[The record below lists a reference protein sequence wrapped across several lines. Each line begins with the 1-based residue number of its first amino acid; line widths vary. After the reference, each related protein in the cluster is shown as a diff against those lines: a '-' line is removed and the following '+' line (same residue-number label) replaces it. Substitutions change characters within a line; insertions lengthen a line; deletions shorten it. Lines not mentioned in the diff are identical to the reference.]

1 MLLCWEVMMMIEYIQ
16 AALLIIAAF
25 MIIVS
30 AIGLLSLSNNTK
42 NKVYARIH
50 IVGIF
55 DIACII
61 AMIGLGQ
68 YLLAGIYFILAPFTA
83 HAIANA
89 YWKKE
94 DRENN
99 ADLMTVEEEV
109 DENHPFIH
117 PKEKMQALESEDS
130 EKLKADE
137 RFSVTTIEID
147 EGE

>member
-1 MLLCWEVMMMIEYIQ
+1 MIEYIQ
-16 AALLIIAAF
+16 SILLIVAAFFMIIAA
-25 MIIVS
+25 V
-30 AIGLLSLSNNTK
+30 GLVTVNKNTK
-42 NKVYARIH
+42 NLVYARIH
-50 IVGIF
+50 IVGLF

-68 YLLAGIYFILAPFTA
+68 YLLAGIYLILAPFIA

-99 ADLMTVEEEV
+99 LDLVTVEEVIE
-109 DENHPFIH
+109 DNNPFIH
-117 PKEKMQALESEDS
+117 SKEKMQALESKDS

-137 RFSVTTIEID
+137 RFSVTMLDID

>member
-1 MLLCWEVMMMIEYIQ
+1 MIEYIQ
-16 AALLIIAAF
+16 SALLIISA
-25 MIIVS
+25 ILILIS
-30 AIGLLSLSNNTK
+30 AIGLITVPKNTK
-42 NKVYARIH
+42 NAVYARIH
-50 IVGIF
+50 IVGVF

-68 YLLAGIYFILAPFTA
+68 YLLAGIYFIIVPFAA

-99 ADLMTVEEEV
+99 LDLVTVEVES
-109 DENHPFIH
+109 DYNNPFIH
-117 PKEKMQALESEDS
+117 PKDKFGSLETEESG
-130 EKLKADE
+130 KLKADE
-137 RFSVTTIEID
+137 RFSVTTLEID

>member
-1 MLLCWEVMMMIEYIQ
+1 MIEYIQ
-16 AALLIIAAF
+16 SLLILIAAF
-25 MIIVS
+25 FIIVS
-30 AIGLLSLSNNTK
+30 AIGLISLSDKTK

-50 IVGIF
+50 IVGLF

-61 AMIGLGQ
+61 ALIGLEQ

-99 ADLMTVEEEV
+99 PDLMTVEEEI

-117 PKEKMQALESEDS
+117 PRDKIQILESEDS
-130 EKLKADE
+130 EKFKTDE
-137 RFSVTTIEID
+137 RFSITTLEIE
-147 EGE
+147 EE

>member
-1 MLLCWEVMMMIEYIQ
+1 MMEYVQSI
-16 AALLIIAAF
+16 LLIISAV
-25 MIIVS
+25 IIIIS
-30 AIGLLSLSNNTK
+30 AIGLVSLGKNTK

-50 IVGIF
+50 IVGLF
-55 DIACII
+55 DVACII
-61 AMIGLGQ
+61 AMIALGQ
-68 YLLAGIYFILAPFTA
+68 FLLAGIYFILAPFTA

-99 ADLMTVEEEV
+99 LELQNVVEDVGE
-109 DENHPFIH
+109 DHPFLH
-117 PKEKMQALESEDS
+117 PKEKMQALESENS

-137 RFSVTTIEID
+137 RFSVTTLEID

>member
-1 MLLCWEVMMMIEYIQ
+1 MIEYIQ
-16 AALLIIAAF
+16 SILLIIAAVLT
-25 MIIVS
+25 IIS
-30 AIGLLSLSNNTK
+30 AIGLLSLGKDTK
-42 NKVYARIH
+42 NVVYARIH
-50 IVGIF
+50 IIGIF
-55 DIACII
+55 DVACII
-61 AMIGLGQ
+61 AMIAIGQ
-68 YLLAGIYFILAPFTA
+68 YLLAGIYFILAPFIA

-99 ADLMTVEEEV
+99 LDLQNVVEEV

-117 PKEKMQALESEDS
+117 PKEKMQALESENS

-147 EGE
+147 EDE

>member
-1 MLLCWEVMMMIEYIQ
+1 MIEYIQ
-16 AALLIIAAF
+16 SALLIISAIL
-25 MIIVS
+25 MIIT
-30 AIGLLSLSNNTK
+30 AIGVLSLGKDTK
-42 NKVYARIH
+42 NVVYARIH
-50 IVGIF
+50 IFGVF

-61 AMIGLGQ
+61 AMIAIGQ
-68 YLLAGIYFILAPFTA
+68 YLLAGVYFILAPFVA

-99 ADLMTVEEEV
+99 LDLVTVEEEV
-109 DENHPFIH
+109 VEDDNPFIH
-117 PKEKMQALESEDS
+117 PKEKMQALESENS

-137 RFSVTTIEID
+137 RFSVTTLEID

>member
-1 MLLCWEVMMMIEYIQ
+1 MIEYVQ
-16 AALLIIAAF
+16 SALLIISAF
-25 MIIVS
+25 LIIIS
-30 AIGLLSLSNNTK
+30 AVGVLSLSKGTK
-42 NKVYARIH
+42 NVVYARIH
-50 IVGIF
+50 IFGVF

-61 AMIGLGQ
+61 AMIAIGQ

-99 ADLMTVEEEV
+99 LDLVTDEEV
-109 DENHPFIH
+109 VDDDNPFIQS
-117 PKEKMQALESEDS
+117 KEKMQALESENS

-137 RFSVTTIEID
+137 RFSVTMLEID

>member
-1 MLLCWEVMMMIEYIQ
+1 MIEYVQ
-16 AALLIIAAF
+16 SALLIISAF
-25 MIIVS
+25 LIIIS
-30 AIGLLSLSNNTK
+30 AVGVLSLSKGTK
-42 NKVYARIH
+42 NVVYARIH
-50 IVGIF
+50 IFGVF

-61 AMIGLGQ
+61 AMIAIGQ

-99 ADLMTVEEEV
+99 LDLVTDEEV
-109 DENHPFIH
+109 VDDDNPFIQS
-117 PKEKMQALESEDS
+117 KEKMQALESENS
-130 EKLKADE
+130 EKLKADD

>member
-1 MLLCWEVMMMIEYIQ
+1 MMIEYVQSI
-16 AALLIIAAF
+16 LLIISAF
-25 MIIVS
+25 LMIIS
-30 AIGLLSLSNNTK
+30 AIGLISLSKDTK
-42 NKVYARIH
+42 NIVYARIH

-55 DIACII
+55 DVACII
-61 AMIGLGQ
+61 AMIGIGQ
-68 YLLAGIYFILAPFTA
+68 FLLAGIYFILSPFIA

-99 ADLMTVEEEV
+99 LELQNVEEVV

-117 PKEKMQALESEDS
+117 PKVKMQALECEDS

-137 RFSVTTIEID
+137 RFSVTTLEID
-147 EGE
+147 EVD

>member
-1 MLLCWEVMMMIEYIQ
+1 MIEYIQ
-16 AALLIIAAF
+16 SALLLIAAF
-25 MIIVS
+25 FMIIS
-30 AIGLLSLSNNTK
+30 AVGLLSLSKDTK
-42 NKVYARIH
+42 NLVYARIH
-50 IVGIF
+50 IVGLF

-61 AMIGLGQ
+61 ALIGLGQ
-68 YLLAGIYFILAPFTA
+68 YLLAGIYFILAPFIA

-99 ADLMTVEEEV
+99 VDLLTVEEDV

-117 PKEKMQALESEDS
+117 PKEKMQALESENS
-130 EKLKADE
+130 EKLKADD
-137 RFSVTTIEID
+137 RFSVTTIDID

>member
-1 MLLCWEVMMMIEYIQ
+1 MMVVEYIQ
-16 AALLIIAAF
+16 SILLLIAAF

-30 AIGLLSLSNNTK
+30 AVGLVTLSSDRK
-42 NKVYARIH
+42 NAVYGRIH

-89 YWKKE
+89 FYKSE
-94 DRENN
+94 DVENN
-99 ADLMTVEEEV
+99 AELNVIEE
-109 DENHPFIH
+109 DDSNPFIVN
-117 PKEKMQALESEDS
+117 KSRIQELEDEDS
-130 EKLKADE
+130 EKLKADD
-137 RFSVTTIEID
+137 RFTISMLDIE
-147 EGE
+147 EE

>member
-1 MLLCWEVMMMIEYIQ
+1 MIEYIQ
-16 AALLIIAAF
+16 SALLIIAAF
-25 MIIVS
+25 LIIIS
-30 AIGLLSLSNNTK
+30 AVGIVTLPKNTK
-42 NKVYARIH
+42 NAVYARIH
-50 IVGIF
+50 IIGVF

-68 YLLAGIYFILAPFTA
+68 YLLAGIYFIIAPFTA

-99 ADLMTVEEEV
+99 SDLVTVEAEP
-109 DENHPFIH
+109 DYNNPFIH
-117 PKEKMQALESEDS
+117 PKDKFGSLETEESG
-130 EKLKADE
+130 KLKADE
-137 RFSVTTIEID
+137 RFSVTTLEID

>member
-1 MLLCWEVMMMIEYIQ
+1 MIKYVQ
-16 AALLIIAAF
+16 SALLIISAIL
-25 MIIVS
+25 IIIS
-30 AIGLLSLSNNTK
+30 AIGLISLSKGTK
-42 NKVYARIH
+42 NAVYARIH

-55 DIACII
+55 DVACII
-61 AMIGLGQ
+61 AMIAIGQ
-68 YLLAGIYFILAPFTA
+68 YLLAGIYFILAPFIA

-99 ADLMTVEEEV
+99 LDLQNVVEEV

-117 PKEKMQALESEDS
+117 PKEKMQALESENS

-147 EGE
+147 EDE

>member
-1 MLLCWEVMMMIEYIQ
+1 MIEYIQ
-16 AALLIIAAF
+16 SLLLII
-25 MIIVS
+25 S
-30 AIGLLSLSNNTK
+30 AILIIMAAVGILSLPRNSK
-42 NKVYARIH
+42 NVVYARIH
-50 IVGIF
+50 IFGVF

-61 AMIGLGQ
+61 AMIAIGQ
-68 YLLAGIYFILAPFTA
+68 YLLAGIYFILAPFIA

-99 ADLMTVEEEV
+99 LDLVTVEEKIE
-109 DENHPFIH
+109 DDNPFIH
-117 PKEKMQALESEDS
+117 SKEKMQALESKDS

-137 RFSVTTIEID
+137 RFSVTKLEID

>member
-1 MLLCWEVMMMIEYIQ
+1 MIEYIQ
-16 AALLIIAAF
+16 SALLIISVVL
-25 MIIVS
+25 IIIS
-30 AIGLLSLSNNTK
+30 AIGILSLGNDTK

-50 IVGIF
+50 IVGLF

-99 ADLMTVEEEV
+99 EELQNVVEDV
-109 DENHPFIH
+109 GENHPFSH
-117 PKEKMQALESEDS
+117 PKEMMQALESKDS

-137 RFSVTTIEID
+137 RFSVTTLEID

>member
-1 MLLCWEVMMMIEYIQ
+1 V
-16 AALLIIAAF
+16 
-25 MIIVS
+25 
-30 AIGLLSLSNNTK
+30 
-42 NKVYARIH
+42 VYGRIH
-50 IVGIF
+50 IVGVF

-68 YLLAGIYFILAPFTA
+68 YLLAAIYFILAPFTA

-89 YWKKE
+89 YWKRE

-99 ADLMTVEEEV
+99 SELQNIVEDV
-109 DENHPFIH
+109 DENHPFLH
-117 PKEKMQALESEDS
+117 PKEKMQALESENS

-137 RFSVTTIEID
+137 RFSVTTLEID

>member
-1 MLLCWEVMMMIEYIQ
+1 MIEYIQ
-16 AALLIIAAF
+16 SILLLISAF
-25 MIIVS
+25 LIIVS
-30 AIGLLSLSNNTK
+30 AIGLISLDKDVK
-42 NKVYARIH
+42 NVVYGRIH
-50 IVGIF
+50 IVGVF

-68 YLLAGIYFILAPFTA
+68 YLLAAIYFILAPFTA

-99 ADLMTVEEEV
+99 EELQNVVEDVGE
-109 DENHPFIH
+109 DHPFFH
-117 PKEKMQALESEDS
+117 PKEMMQALESKDS

-137 RFSVTTIEID
+137 RFSVTTLEID

>member
-1 MLLCWEVMMMIEYIQ
+1 MIEYVQ
-16 AALLIIAAF
+16 AILLIIAAF
-25 MIIVS
+25 LIIVS
-30 AIGLLSLSNNTK
+30 AIGILSMGNNTK

-50 IVGIF
+50 IVGLF
-55 DIACII
+55 DMGCII

-68 YLLAGIYFILAPFTA
+68 FLLAGIYFIIAPFTA

-94 DRENN
+94 DKDNN
-99 ADLMTVEEEV
+99 VELQNVVVEIG
-109 DENHPFIH
+109 ENHPFLH

-137 RFSVTTIEID
+137 RFSVTTLDID

>member
-1 MLLCWEVMMMIEYIQ
+1 MIVYYIKS
-16 AALLIIAAF
+16 ALLIISAIL
-25 MIIVS
+25 IIIS
-30 AIGLLSLSNNTK
+30 AIGLISLGKDTK
-42 NKVYARIH
+42 NAVYGRIH
-50 IVGIF
+50 IVGLF
-55 DIACII
+55 DVACII

-68 YLLAGIYFILAPFTA
+68 YLLAGIYFVLAPFSA

-99 ADLMTVEEEV
+99 VDLMTVEEDV

-117 PKEKMQALESEDS
+117 PKEKMQAFESENS
-130 EKLKADE
+130 EKLKADD
-137 RFSVTTIEID
+137 RFSVTTLEID

>member
-1 MLLCWEVMMMIEYIQ
+1 MIEYIQ
-16 AALLIIAAF
+16 SALLIIAAF
-25 MIIVS
+25 LIIVS
-30 AIGLLSLSNNTK
+30 AIGLLSLSKDTK
-42 NKVYARIH
+42 HIVYARIH
-50 IVGIF
+50 IVGLF

-94 DRENN
+94 DKEINV
-99 ADLMTVEEEV
+99 DLMTVEEKI

-117 PKEKMQALESEDS
+117 PKAKIQALESENS
-130 EKLKADE
+130 EKLKVDE